1 MPRGGRPFQLAAL
14 LLTFVRT
21 HFVMLKVL
29 GLAATQKNDRQRLI
43 PEISVMFPLK
53 PRRCRDILPFF
64 KRQSFNMARDDL
76 PDSNIPSFA
85 ASRDEGVS
93 SAPRDAVPGRSNRPT
108 AASAGMGLLARLV
121 LTIALV
127 VAAVSCAW
135 AWQLQ
140 QLLDKSVSDGA
151 VVAGRVADLEA
162 LLSDTDESVEK
173 SAAALGA
180 QLNVVDKETRRLEQR
195 RREMDNKVAKLE
207 KASAVI
213 QTDVGKLQTLVSGQG
228 KSVAAMNTDLTSL
241 STDLTS
247 LSADMTALKR
257 VAGDLERL
265 SKTAMDAQANLE
277 RLADNVNKA
286 NLDRAAMKQR
296 VTSNEEWIESINAFR
311 RQVNASISRLE
322 DQLRNSQPA
331 ISTGSPIPGTP

>member
-1 MPRGGRPFQLAAL
+1 
-14 LLTFVRT
+14 
-21 HFVMLKVL
+21 
-29 GLAATQKNDRQRLI
+29 
-43 PEISVMFPLK
+43 
-53 PRRCRDILPFF
+53 
-64 KRQSFNMARDDL
+64 MARDDL
-76 PDSNIPSFA
+76 PDSKIPSFA
-85 ASRDEGVS
+85 ATRDEGVA
-93 SAPRDAVPGRSNRPT
+93 SAPRDAVPGRGSRPS

-121 LTIALV
+121 LTVALV

-140 QLLDKSVSDGA
+140 QILDKSVSDSA

-213 QTDVGKLQTLVSGQG
+213 QTDVGKLQTLIAVQS
-228 KSVAAMNTDLTSL
+228 KTVTAINTDLK
-241 STDLTS
+241 S
-247 LSADMTALKR
+247 LSADMIALKR

-265 SKTAMDAQANLE
+265 SKTAMDAQSNLE

-322 DQLRNSQPA
+322 DQLRSSESASSAGNS
-331 ISTGSPIPGTP
+331 IPGTP

>member
-1 MPRGGRPFQLAAL
+1 
-14 LLTFVRT
+14 
-21 HFVMLKVL
+21 
-29 GLAATQKNDRQRLI
+29 
-43 PEISVMFPLK
+43 
-53 PRRCRDILPFF
+53 
-64 KRQSFNMARDDL
+64 MARDDL
-76 PDSNIPSFA
+76 PDPTISSFGGA
-85 ASRDEGVS
+85 TRDEGVA
-93 SAPRDAVPGRSNRPT
+93 SAPRGAVPGRSSRP
-108 AASAGMGLLARLV
+108 APQGAGMGVLARLI
-121 LTIALV
+121 LTVALV
-127 VAAVSCAW
+127 VAAVACAW

-140 QLLDKSVSDGA
+140 MALDQSVADGA

-195 RREMDNKVAKLE
+195 RREMDSKISKLE
-207 KASAVI
+207 KASAAT
-213 QTDVGKLQTLVSGQG
+213 QTDVGKLQTLAAGQG
-228 KSVAAMNTDLTSL
+228 KSLASMESDLAS
-241 STDLTS
+241 
-247 LSADMTALKR
+247 LKR

-286 NLDRAAMKQR
+286 NLERAAMNQR

-322 DQLRNSQPA
+322 AEIRSSQGVPP
-331 ISTGSPIPGTP
+331 SSGSVIQ

>member
-1 MPRGGRPFQLAAL
+1 
-14 LLTFVRT
+14 
-21 HFVMLKVL
+21 
-29 GLAATQKNDRQRLI
+29 
-43 PEISVMFPLK
+43 
-53 PRRCRDILPFF
+53 
-64 KRQSFNMARDDL
+64 MARDDL
-76 PDSNIPSFA
+76 PDSKIPSFA
-85 ASRDEGVS
+85 AIRDEGVA
-93 SAPRDAVPGRSNRPT
+93 SAPRDAVPGRGNRPS

-121 LTIALV
+121 LTVALV

-140 QLLDKSVSDGA
+140 QILDKSVADSA

-195 RREMDNKVAKLE
+195 RREMDSKVAKLE

-213 QTDVGKLQTLVSGQG
+213 QTDVGKLQTLVAGQS
-228 KSVAAMNTDLTSL
+228 KSVVAINTDLK
-241 STDLTS
+241 S

-257 VAGDLERL
+257 VAGDLQRL

-322 DQLRNSQPA
+322 DQLRSSESASSAGNS
-331 ISTGSPIPGTP
+331 IPGTP

>member
-1 MPRGGRPFQLAAL
+1 
-14 LLTFVRT
+14 
-21 HFVMLKVL
+21 
-29 GLAATQKNDRQRLI
+29 
-43 PEISVMFPLK
+43 
-53 PRRCRDILPFF
+53 
-64 KRQSFNMARDDL
+64 MARDDL
-76 PDSNIPSFA
+76 PDATIPSFVA
-85 ASRDEGVS
+85 TRDEGVA
-93 SAPRDAVPGRSNRPT
+93 SAPRGAVPGRAQRP
-108 AASAGMGLLARLV
+108 SSQGAGLGVLGRLI
-121 LTIALV
+121 LTVAFV
-127 VAAVSCAW
+127 VAAVACAW

-140 QLLDKSVSDGA
+140 IALDKSLADGA

-195 RREMDNKVAKLE
+195 RREMDTKIDKLE
-207 KASAVI
+207 KASAAV
-213 QTDVGKLQTLVSGQG
+213 QTDVGKLQTLTAGQG
-228 KSVAAMNTDLTSL
+228 KTVASLESDL
-241 STDLTS
+241 
-247 LSADMTALKR
+247 AALQR

-286 NLDRAAMKQR
+286 NLERAAMRQR

-322 DQLRNSQPA
+322 NQMRNSQV
-331 ISTGSPIPGTP
+331 SPVVSPEPGNPQG

>member
-1 MPRGGRPFQLAAL
+1 
-14 LLTFVRT
+14 
-21 HFVMLKVL
+21 
-29 GLAATQKNDRQRLI
+29 
-43 PEISVMFPLK
+43 
-53 PRRCRDILPFF
+53 
-64 KRQSFNMARDDL
+64 
-76 PDSNIPSFA
+76 
-85 ASRDEGVS
+85 
-93 SAPRDAVPGRSNRPT
+93 
-108 AASAGMGLLARLV
+108 MGLLARLV
-121 LTIALV
+121 LTVALV

-228 KSVAAMNTDLTSL
+228 KSVTAMNS
-241 STDLTS
+241 DLTS

-322 DQLRNSQPA
+322 DQLRNNQPA
-331 ISTGSPIPGTP
+331 ISTGSPISGTP

>member
-1 MPRGGRPFQLAAL
+1 
-14 LLTFVRT
+14 
-21 HFVMLKVL
+21 
-29 GLAATQKNDRQRLI
+29 
-43 PEISVMFPLK
+43 
-53 PRRCRDILPFF
+53 
-64 KRQSFNMARDDL
+64 MARDDL
-76 PDSNIPSFA
+76 PDSKIPSFA
-85 ASRDEGVS
+85 ATRDEGVA
-93 SAPRDAVPGRSNRPT
+93 SAPRDAVPGRGSRPP
-108 AASAGMGLLARLV
+108 AAGTGMGLLARLV
-121 LTIALV
+121 LTVALV
-127 VAAVSCAW
+127 VAAVACAW

-140 QLLDKSVSDGA
+140 QILDQSVANGA
-151 VVAGRVADLEA
+151 MVAGRVADLEA

-195 RREMDNKVAKLE
+195 RREMDIKIVKLE
-207 KASAVI
+207 KASAAT
-213 QTDVGKLQTLVSGQG
+213 QTDVGKLQTLVAGQG
-228 KSVAAMNTDLTSL
+228 KSLTAMNADL
-241 STDLTS
+241 
-247 LSADMTALKR
+247 TALKR

-322 DQLRNSQPA
+322 DQMRSSQSVP
-331 ISTGSPIPGTP
+331 STVSPIPGTP

>member
-1 MPRGGRPFQLAAL
+1 
-14 LLTFVRT
+14 
-21 HFVMLKVL
+21 
-29 GLAATQKNDRQRLI
+29 
-43 PEISVMFPLK
+43 
-53 PRRCRDILPFF
+53 
-64 KRQSFNMARDDL
+64 MARDDL
-76 PDSNIPSFA
+76 PDATIPSFGGA
-85 ASRDEGVS
+85 TRDEGVA
-93 SAPRDAVPGRSNRPT
+93 SAPRGAVPGRSSRP
-108 AASAGMGLLARLV
+108 APQASGMGVLARLI
-121 LTIALV
+121 LTVALV
-127 VAAVSCAW
+127 VAAVACAW

-140 QLLDKSVSDGA
+140 MALDQSVADGA

-195 RREMDNKVAKLE
+195 RREMDSKISKLE
-207 KASAVI
+207 KASAAT
-213 QTDVGKLQTLVSGQG
+213 QTDVGKLQTQAAGQG
-228 KSVAAMNTDLTSL
+228 KSLASMESDLAS
-241 STDLTS
+241 
-247 LSADMTALKR
+247 LKR

-286 NLDRAAMKQR
+286 NLERAAMNQR

-322 DQLRNSQPA
+322 AEIRSSQGVPP
-331 ISTGSPIPGTP
+331 SSSSVMQ

>member
-29 GLAATQKNDRQRLI
+29 GLAATQKNGRQRLI

-53 PRRCRDILPFF
+53 PRRCRDILPLF
-64 KRQSFNMARDDL
+64 KQQSFNMARDDL

-241 STDLTS
+241 S
-247 LSADMTALKR
+247 ADMTALKR

-286 NLDRAAMKQR
+286 NLDRAAMKQ
-296 VTSNEEWIESINAFR
+296 
-311 RQVNASISRLE
+311 
-322 DQLRNSQPA
+322 
-331 ISTGSPIPGTP
+331 

>member
-1 MPRGGRPFQLAAL
+1 MPLGGRPFQLAAL

-241 STDLTS
+241 S
-247 LSADMTALKR
+247 ADMTALKR

>member
-1 MPRGGRPFQLAAL
+1 
-14 LLTFVRT
+14 
-21 HFVMLKVL
+21 
-29 GLAATQKNDRQRLI
+29 
-43 PEISVMFPLK
+43 
-53 PRRCRDILPFF
+53 
-64 KRQSFNMARDDL
+64 MARDDL
-76 PDSNIPSFA
+76 SDSNIPSFA

-93 SAPRDAVPGRSNRPT
+93 SAPRDAVPGRGNRPS

-140 QLLDKSVSDGA
+140 QLLDRSVSDGA

-207 KASAVI
+207 KASALT
-213 QTDVGKLQTLVSGQG
+213 QTDLGKLQTLVAGQD
-228 KSVAAMNTDLTSL
+228 KSVSSL
-241 STDLTS
+241 NSDVK
-247 LSADMTALKR
+247 ALKR

-322 DQLRNSQPA
+322 DQLRTSPPA

>member
-1 MPRGGRPFQLAAL
+1 MPRGGRPCQLAAL

-29 GLAATQKNDRQRLI
+29 GLAATQKNGRQRLI

-241 STDLTS
+241 S
-247 LSADMTALKR
+247 ADMTALKR